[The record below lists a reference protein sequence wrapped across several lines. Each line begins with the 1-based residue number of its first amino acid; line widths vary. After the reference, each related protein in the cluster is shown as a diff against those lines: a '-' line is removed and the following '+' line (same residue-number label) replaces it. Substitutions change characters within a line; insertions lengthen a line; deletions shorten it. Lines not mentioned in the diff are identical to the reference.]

1 MKYIQNILLLFFGI
15 VAFTTISCSED
26 DKNFGDTCN
35 VRLTLQISRQE
46 GNGTR
51 ATDPGVDTL
60 NENALKTVDLFFYK
74 KGAAITDAPV
84 FFATDIQLPAGRKT
98 QSEVSVSMPLDAF
111 SELFPTDADTECL
124 VYAIANRPT
133 SSGSDNA
140 LPSDKSIASLKDT
153 TILYAPDFAV
163 REEDSIT
170 HKYSPKV
177 QDDFVMDGQATVTR
191 AGDNLTG
198 NIPIERVAAKITL
211 IINGIA
217 DEVTDN
223 YDSIWCSDKDNVALC
238 LRRASVRTKLG
249 STPDEYIYS
258 ANKDADIFRL
268 DGINLTSAGTTLTTE
283 VPFYTYPTNWKNDE
297 NSRTHFIL
305 IVNWKLKNNPSKT
318 KITYYE
324 ININP
329 AGSYTRRN
337 SHYKIYQEVGVL
349 GSESQE
355 KPFVLYPCNY
365 VILDWGNTHEGTA
378 DTDSDANLN
387 RFKYLV
393 VDETTIE
400 MENTSSKEIFFFS
413 SDPIEL
419 TTFDA
424 KWEYTGGN
432 TSQTLQLATEA
443 NITSTT
449 TDPVTGDITYT
460 IANTNDVTAKNASNQ
475 NITIPNRI
483 QGNDSDPNHDY
494 RVKIIVHNAN
504 PDDPNDRSYIYFQH
518 NLNNNMDKDADYTEY
533 TFTFG
538 VQHKGNDKYKDEIKI
553 TQYPMIA
560 IKADL
565 NSDYNDKS
573 SSYNDTSDK
582 DGYVYLNKGNTDGL
596 GSISGLSGNNSNPN
610 RYIISVTALDNSS
623 YIIGDPRSVS
633 DNNLNWTSSSAITM
647 EYSGDTNERKL
658 SYYHPTDETSRTS
671 RMVSPQFMIASSY
684 GKTTTLD
691 LEHAR
696 RRCAAYQEDGYPA
709 GRWRIPTQ
717 AEIEYI
723 VQLSAWGVIPVL
735 FGTAGSSSGT
745 TYWSANGAIQV
756 FPALGT
762 AEALDNVDS
771 GDEYYT
777 RCVYDTWYWTDKCT
791 KTQFTWGDKA
801 DF

>member
-1 MKYIQNILLLFFGI
+1 MKYIQNILLLFLGI

-51 ATDPGVDTL
+51 ATDPGVDAL
-60 NENALKTVDLFFYK
+60 NENALNSVDLFFYK
-74 KGAAITDAPV
+74 KGAAVTDAPV
-84 FFATDIQLPAGRKT
+84 FFATDIQLPAGRKI

-124 VYAIANRPT
+124 VYAIANRPYST
-133 SSGSDNA
+133 TGDNA
-140 LPSDKSIASLKDT
+140 LPADKSINSLKEN
-153 TILYAPDFAV
+153 TILYAPDFKERV
-163 REEDSIT
+163 EDLET
-170 HKYSPKV
+170 NKYSPKV
-177 QDDFVMDGQATVTR
+177 QEDFVMDGQATVTR
-191 AGDNLTG
+191 AGENLTG

-211 IINGIA
+211 IISGIA

-223 YDSIWCSDKDNVALC
+223 HDSIWYSDKDNVSLC

-268 DGINLTSAGTTLTTE
+268 DGINLTSAGATLTTE

-305 IVNWKLKNNPSKT
+305 IVNWKFKNNPSKT

-349 GSESQE
+349 GSENEE

-400 MENTSSKEIFFFS
+400 MENVASKQIYFFS

-432 TSQTLQLATEA
+432 TSQTLTLASQA

-449 TDPVTGDITYT
+449 TDPTTGDITYT
-460 IANTNDVTAKNASNQ
+460 IANTGATDPSITGVSN
-475 NITIPNRI
+475 RL
-483 QGNDSDPNHDY
+483 QGNYSAII
-494 RVKIIVHNAN
+494 KIHNAN
-504 PDDPNDRSYIYFQH
+504 PQNPTDRSYIYFQH

-560 IKADL
+560 IKAER
-565 NSDYNDKS
+565 NSAPNDNGGVWVDNS
-573 SSYNDTSDK
+573 LSSY
-582 DGYVYLNKGNTDGL
+582 GGVHGL
-596 GSISGLSGNNSNPN
+596 GGNNSNPN
-610 RYIISVTALDNSS
+610 RYIISVSALNSGS
-623 YIIGDPRSVS
+623 EYIIGDPREKNI
-633 DNNLNWTSSSAITM
+633 NNPLNNSSNAPTM
-647 EYSGDTNERKL
+647 NYPEDTNNRRL
-658 SYYHPTDETSRTS
+658 TYYHRTDESQSTKN
-671 RMVSPQFMIASSY
+671 MISPKFMIASSY
-684 GKTTTLD
+684 GKTNQQSKAY
-691 LEHAR
+691 AR
-696 RRCAAYQEDGYPA
+696 NRCATYQEDGYPA
-709 GRWRIPTQ
+709 GRWRIPTE
-717 AEIEYI
+717 AEIQYI
-723 VQLSAWGVIPVL
+723 VKLSAWGVIPCL
-735 FGTAGSSSGT
+735 FGYENQDRTA
-745 TYWSANGAIQV
+745 TYWSANGAV
-756 FPALGT
+756 AVNDYDGT
-762 AEALDNVDS
+762 ANPVDNVNVS
-771 GDEYYT
+771 SSYSV
-777 RCVYDTWYWTDKCT
+777 RCVYDLWYWTDQCT
-791 KTQFTWGDKA
+791 KTQFTWGDKK

>member
-1 MKYIQNILLLFFGI
+1 MKYIQNILLLFLGI

-51 ATDPGVDTL
+51 ATDPGVDAL
-60 NENALKTVDLFFYK
+60 NENALNTVDLFFYK
-74 KGAAITDAPV
+74 KGAAVTDAPV
-84 FFATDIQLPAGRKT
+84 FFATDIQLPAGTTT

-111 SELFPTDADTECL
+111 SELFPTDADTECM

-140 LPSDKSIASLKDT
+140 LPADKSINSLKEN
-153 TILYAPDFAV
+153 TILYAPDFKERV
-163 REEDSIT
+163 EDLET
-170 HKYSPKV
+170 NKYSPKV
-177 QDDFVMDGQATVTR
+177 QEDFVMDGQATVTR
-191 AGDNLTG
+191 AGENLTG

-211 IINGIA
+211 IISGIA

-223 YDSIWCSDKDNVALC
+223 YDSIWCSDKDNVSLC

-268 DGINLTSAGTTLTTE
+268 DGINLTSAGATLTTE

-305 IVNWKLKNNPSKT
+305 IVNWKLKNNSSKT

-337 SHYKIYQEVGVL
+337 SHYKINQEVGVL
-349 GSESQE
+349 GSENEE

-400 MENTSSKEIFFFS
+400 MENVASKQIYFFS

-432 TSQTLQLATEA
+432 TSQTLTLASQA

-449 TDPVTGDITYT
+449 TDSVTGDITYT
-460 IANTNDVTAKNASNQ
+460 IANTGATDPSITGVSN
-475 NITIPNRI
+475 RL
-483 QGNDSDPNHDY
+483 QGNYSAII
-494 RVKIIVHNAN
+494 KIHNAD

-538 VQHKGNDKYKDEIKI
+538 VRHKSNDKYKDEIKI

-565 NSDYNDKS
+565 NSVFKDD
-573 SSYNDTSDK
+573 NDTSNDNANK
-582 DGYVYLNKGNTDGL
+582 GYVIINNQTGTGTNWSAVRGLDGSNK
-596 GSISGLSGNNSNPN
+596 NPN
-610 RYIISVTALDNSS
+610 KYIITVSS
-623 YIIGDPRSVS
+623 LPATDKGRQFIVGDPRSSTVKTIS
-633 DNNLNWTSSSAITM
+633 GLADDDRSKDLNYYYPTNTSESTKEMISP
-647 EYSGDTNERKL
+647 KF
-658 SYYHPTDETSRTS
+658 
-671 RMVSPQFMIASSY
+671 MVASSY
-684 GKTTTLD
+684 GVCSQAMNYDDAEK
-691 LEHAR
+691 
-696 RRCAAYQEDGYPA
+696 RCAAYQEDGFPA
-709 GRWRIPTQ
+709 GRWRVPTE
-717 AEIEYI
+717 AEVKYI
-723 VQLSAWGVIPVL
+723 IQLSAQGTIPVL
-735 FGTAGSSSGT
+735 FNKGTSY
-745 TYWSANGAIQV
+745 YWSAHSGV
-756 FPALGT
+756 
-762 AEALDNVDS
+762 NVNNNNVITTRNKNNNC
-771 GDEYYT
+771 YV
-777 RCVYDTWYWTDKCT
+777 RCVYDIWYWGDERLTNKEE
-791 KTQFTWGDKA
+791 FVYGDKQM
-801 DF
+801 

>member
-1 MKYIQNILLLFFGI
+1 MKYIQNILLLFLGI

-51 ATDPGVDTL
+51 ATDPGVDAL
-60 NENALKTVDLFFYK
+60 NENALNSVDLFFYK
-74 KGAAITDAPV
+74 KGAAVTDAPV
-84 FFATDIQLPAGRKT
+84 FFATDIQLPAGTTT

-140 LPSDKSIASLKDT
+140 LPADKSINSLKEN
-153 TILYAPDFAV
+153 TILYAPDFKERV
-163 REEDSIT
+163 EDLET
-170 HKYSPKV
+170 NKYSPKV

-191 AGDNLTG
+191 AGENLTG

-211 IINGIA
+211 IISGIA

-223 YDSIWCSDKDNVALC
+223 HDSIWCSDKDNVSLC

-268 DGINLTSAGTTLTTE
+268 DGINLTSAGATLTTE

-305 IVNWKLKNNPSKT
+305 IVNWKLKGNSSKT

-337 SHYKIYQEVGVL
+337 SHYKINQEVGVL
-349 GSESQE
+349 GSENEE

-460 IANTNDVTAKNASNQ
+460 IANTGATDPSITGVSN
-475 NITIPNRI
+475 RL
-483 QGNDSDPNHDY
+483 QGDY
-494 RVKIIVHNAN
+494 SAIIKIHNAD

-518 NLNNNMDKDADYTEY
+518 NLNNNMEKNADYTEY

-538 VQHKGNDKYKDEIKI
+538 VRHKDNDKYKDEIKI

-560 IKADL
+560 IKAEQNTDWT
-565 NSDYNDKS
+565 NGGSTNGNK
-573 SSYNDTSDK
+573 
-582 DGYVYLNKGNTDGL
+582 GYVYINNSQN
-596 GSISGLSGNNSNPN
+596 GSDAYEVLGLSSSASNANPN
-610 RYIISVTALDNSS
+610 RYIISVTSLPKTSDNVNNEI
-623 YIIGDPRSVS
+623 YIIGDPRTSES
-633 DNNLNWTSSSAITM
+633 ENLSSTLNADDNGRELQ
-647 EYSGDTNERKL
+647 
-658 SYYHPTDETSRTS
+658 YYYGTETSAATKDYI
-671 RMVSPQFMIASSY
+671 SPKFMIASSY
-684 GKTTTLD
+684 AVHGSLGKTN
-691 LEHAR
+691 AKN
-696 RRCAAYQEDGYPA
+696 RCAAYQEDGYPA
-709 GRWRIPTQ
+709 GRWRMATR
-717 AEIEYI
+717 AEMRYI
-723 VQLSAWGVIPVL
+723 FQLSEWGVIPYL
-735 FGTAGSSSGT
+735 FNPGGN
-745 TYWSANGAIQV
+745 YWSAQNVVSYTTTNGFYDKTTTTSAYV
-756 FPALGT
+756 
-762 AEALDNVDS
+762 
-771 GDEYYT
+771 
-777 RCVYDTWYWTDKCT
+777 RCVYDIWYWGDERLAY
-791 KTQFTWGDKA
+791 KTQFVYGDKQM
-801 DF
+801 

>member
-1 MKYIQNILLLFFGI
+1 MKYIQNILLLFLGI

-26 DKNFGDTCN
+26 DKDFGDTCN

-51 ATDPGVDTL
+51 ATDPGVDAL
-60 NENALKTVDLFFYK
+60 NENALNSVDLFFYK
-74 KGAAITDAPV
+74 KGAAITEAPV
-84 FFATDIQLPAGRKT
+84 FFATDIQLPAGTTT

-133 SSGSDNA
+133 PSGSDNA
-140 LPSDKSIASLKDT
+140 LPADKSINSLKEK
-153 TILYAPDFAV
+153 TILYAPDFKERV
-163 REEDSIT
+163 EDPET

-177 QDDFVMDGQATVTR
+177 QEDFVMDGQATVTR
-191 AGDNLTG
+191 TGENLTG
-198 NIPIERVAAKITL
+198 NIPIERVATKITL
-211 IINGIA
+211 VINGIA
-217 DEVTDN
+217 DEVIDN
-223 YDSIWCSDKDNVALC
+223 HDSIWCSDKDNVSLC

-249 STPDEYIYS
+249 STPEKYIYYS

-297 NSRTHFIL
+297 NFRTHFIL
-305 IVNWKLKNNPSKT
+305 IVNWKSKSNPSKT

-329 AGSYTRRN
+329 AGSYTCRN
-337 SHYKIYQEVGVL
+337 SHYKINQEVGVL
-349 GSESQE
+349 GSENEE

-393 VDETTIE
+393 VDETEFE

-432 TSQTLQLATEA
+432 TSQTLTLASQA

-460 IANTNDVTAKNASNQ
+460 IANTGATNPSITGVSN
-475 NITIPNRI
+475 RL
-483 QGNDSDPNHDY
+483 QGNYSAII
-494 RVKIIVHNAN
+494 KIHNAN

-518 NLNNNMDKDADYTEY
+518 NLNNNMEKNSDYTEY

-538 VQHKGNDKYKDEIKI
+538 VRHKGNDKYKDEIKI

-565 NSDYNDKS
+565 NSDYKADNNANNDNS
-573 SSYNDTSDK
+573 NEGFT
-582 DGYVYLNKGNTDGL
+582 YVNNGSGSLGGEHGLTGSNK
-596 GSISGLSGNNSNPN
+596 NPN
-610 RYIISVTALDNSS
+610 RYQISVTALPEGNS
-623 YIIGDPRSVS
+623 YIIGDPRVS
-633 DNNLNWTSSSAITM
+633 IINLLDYSNNFVSAPTM
-647 EYSGDTNERKL
+647 QYSGDTNNRRLK
-658 SYYHPTDETSRTS
+658 YYYPTNESAV
-671 RMVSPQFMIASSY
+671 MANMISPKFMIASSY
-684 GKTTTLD
+684 GVTNNVDKD
-691 LEHAR
+691 NAR
-696 RRCAAYQEDGYPA
+696 RRCASYQEDGYPA
-709 GRWRIPTQ
+709 GRWRVPTQ

-723 VQLSAWGVIPVL
+723 VKLSAWGVIPTL
-735 FGTAGSSSGT
+735 FGTTDSDTEAV
-745 TYWSANGAIQV
+745 YWSASGAV
-756 FPALGT
+756 SVKAKSGT
-762 AEALDNVDS
+762 VESKSSTS
-771 GDEYYT
+771 GPV
-777 RCVYDTWYWTDKCT
+777 RCVYDLWYWTDKCDKT
-791 KTQFTWGDKA
+791 KFTWGDKA